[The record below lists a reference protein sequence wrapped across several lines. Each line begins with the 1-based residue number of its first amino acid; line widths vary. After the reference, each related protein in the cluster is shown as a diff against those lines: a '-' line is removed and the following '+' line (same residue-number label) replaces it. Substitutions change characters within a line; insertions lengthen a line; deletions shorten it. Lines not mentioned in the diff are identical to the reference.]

1 MRNSL
6 TLERPFGRSLA
17 PSGTVPTCVH
27 PLHGSENNAFLIL
40 VFIRT
45 RHLRNFASSGV
56 TDSTDLLGYSRVV
69 KPETILPDRRHFRV
83 VLRQKKRKAP
93 GSLVMS
99 FLAQARV

>member
-1 MRNSL
+1 
-6 TLERPFGRSLA
+6 
-17 PSGTVPTCVH
+17 
-27 PLHGSENNAFLIL
+27 
-40 VFIRT
+40 
-45 RHLRNFASSGV
+45 V